1 MCGVVMLVCVCV
13 LQPRGLPAWTSRAPP
28 IVGPRS
34 RVFNVELH
42 GQLASHTQAPV
53 WLGPRCLSSLAAQ
66 VRGSDYETRVRL
78 GQCHSDRSSH
88 VFLKVIRSE
97 AFVERPLTA
106 LPHETLRFFAVHSGR
121 LEDKWYESSVLFV
134 FGVFSDRQW
143 VGAFSVGVV
152 LGCPDMVGRRY
163 LGFCLCFLLGHVR
176 SGVDVPNA
184 LPCVLLVLLGFFR
197 LHRVQLLFHVGGW
210 VLPRE
215 TTFTLAYKL
224 SNFKHLQ
231 KE

>member
-97 AFVERPLTA
+97 AFVERPLSERHSLRDYCTGTGS
-106 LPHETLRFFAVHSGR
+106 HEQILSDSARQRSIIRRVA
-121 LEDKWYESSVLFV
+121 
-134 FGVFSDRQW
+134 GV
-143 VGAFSVGVV
+143 
-152 LGCPDMVGRRY
+152 
-163 LGFCLCFLLGHVR
+163 
-176 SGVDVPNA
+176 
-184 LPCVLLVLLGFFR
+184 
-197 LHRVQLLFHVGGW
+197 
-210 VLPRE
+210 
-215 TTFTLAYKL
+215 
-224 SNFKHLQ
+224 
-231 KE
+231 

>member
-1 MCGVVMLVCVCV
+1 MFLVKEIFVLMVFTPCEGWMLVVCVCV

-66 VRGSDYETRVRL
+66 VRGSDYKTRVRL

-97 AFVERPLTA
+97 AFVERPLTD

-134 FGVFSDRQW
+134 CGVFSDRHSGL
-143 VGAFSVGVV
+143 VHFPSV
-152 LGCPDMVGRRY
+152 LY
-163 LGFCLCFLLGHVR
+163 LGG
-176 SGVDVPNA
+176 
-184 LPCVLLVLLGFFR
+184 
-197 LHRVQLLFHVGGW
+197 
-210 VLPRE
+210 
-215 TTFTLAYKL
+215 TLA
-224 SNFKHLQ
+224 
-231 KE
+231 

>member
-1 MCGVVMLVCVCV
+1 MLVCVCV
-13 LQPRGLPAWTSRAPP
+13 LQPRGLPAWTSRPPP

-34 RVFNVELH
+34 RVLNVELH

-53 WLGPRCLSSLAAQ
+53 WLGPRCLSALAAQ

-97 AFVERPLTA
+97 AFVERPLA
-106 LPHETLRFFAVHSGR
+106 DLPHESLRFFAVHSGR

-152 LGCPDMVGRRY
+152 LGRY
-163 LGFCLCFLLGHVR
+163 CTVR
-176 SGVDVPNA
+176 
-184 LPCVLLVLLGFFR
+184 
-197 LHRVQLLFHVGGW
+197 
-210 VLPRE
+210 
-215 TTFTLAYKL
+215 TLA
-224 SNFKHLQ
+224 
-231 KE
+231 

>member
-1 MCGVVMLVCVCV
+1 MNVCCVEMLVCVCV

-97 AFVERPLTA
+97 AFVERPLTD

-121 LEDKWYESSVLFV
+121 LEDKWYHRSHNNCPKRGSVRGLFE
-134 FGVFSDRQW
+134 G
-143 VGAFSVGVV
+143 
-152 LGCPDMVGRRY
+152 L
-163 LGFCLCFLLGHVR
+163 
-176 SGVDVPNA
+176 SGVCFNLIYMGIRYA
-184 LPCVLLVLLGFFR
+184 IIFI
-197 LHRVQLLFHVGGW
+197 W
-210 VLPRE
+210 
-215 TTFTLAYKL
+215 
-224 SNFKHLQ
+224 
-231 KE
+231 

>member
-1 MCGVVMLVCVCV
+1 MLVCMCV

-97 AFVERPLTA
+97 AFVERPLTD

-152 LGCPDMVGRRY
+152 LGCPDMVGRRMHGGPY
-163 LGFCLCFLLGHVR
+163 KVHGRGGSGREIRVR
-176 SGVDVPNA
+176 FSSE
-184 LPCVLLVLLGFFR
+184 L
-197 LHRVQLLFHVGGW
+197 
-210 VLPRE
+210 
-215 TTFTLAYKL
+215 
-224 SNFKHLQ
+224 
-231 KE
+231 

>member
-97 AFVERPLTA
+97 AFVERPLTD
-106 LPHETLRFFAVHSGR
+106 LPHERCDGQGTRRSPSPCILDVIKDIVVKIQCVRKQGP
-121 LEDKWYESSVLFV
+121 
-134 FGVFSDRQW
+134 
-143 VGAFSVGVV
+143 AF
-152 LGCPDMVGRRY
+152 
-163 LGFCLCFLLGHVR
+163 
-176 SGVDVPNA
+176 
-184 LPCVLLVLLGFFR
+184 
-197 LHRVQLLFHVGGW
+197 Q
-210 VLPRE
+210 
-215 TTFTLAYKL
+215 
-224 SNFKHLQ
+224 Q
-231 KE
+231 K

>member
-1 MCGVVMLVCVCV
+1 MLVCVCV

-53 WLGPRCLSSLAAQ
+53 RLGPRCLSSLAAQ

-97 AFVERPLTA
+97 AFVERPLA
-106 LPHETLRFFAVHSGR
+106 DLPHESLRFFAVHSGR

-184 LPCVLLVLLGFFR
+184 LPCVLLVLLG
-197 LHRVQLLFHVGGW
+197 L
-210 VLPRE
+210 RE
-215 TTFTLAYKL
+215 REERGEL
-224 SNFKHLQ
+224 
-231 KE
+231 